1 MAGSNRAN
9 YQSSTYGDGFAD
21 IYDDWYRNVTDI
33 GGTVD
38 LITNL
43 AQSHPILELGVGTG
57 RLALPISATGASI
70 CGVDSSAAMLD
81 RLAKRDHLGAIDTHR
96 ADMAQWLPTGPFG
109 VIFSAYN
116 TFFNLVTL
124 DDQDSCL
131 ELVRE
136 RLEPGGRFVLEAFV
150 PSTSPDLPS
159 RGVESRHTS
168 DATVLN
174 VTIQEQSS
182 SLVRGQSVEITQA
195 GVTLR
200 PWRILF
206 RTPTELDD
214 CATRHRLTLV
224 DRWEDWRQ
232 TPFTDSSDHHVS
244 VYAPIQG

>member
-1 MAGSNRAN
+1 MCSLHTRARRS
-9 YQSSTYGDGFAD
+9 QA
-21 IYDDWYRNVTDI
+21 
-33 GGTVD
+33 
-38 LITNL
+38 
-43 AQSHPILELGVGTG
+43 
-57 RLALPISATGASI
+57 
-70 CGVDSSAAMLD
+70 
-81 RLAKRDHLGAIDTHR
+81 
-96 ADMAQWLPTGPFG
+96 
-109 VIFSAYN
+109 SAY
-116 TFFNLVTL
+116 TRSALEGGH
-124 DDQDSCL
+124 SCGDRSF
-131 ELVRE
+131 VRE
-136 RLEPGGRFVLEAFV
+136 RLEPWGRIVLEAFV

>member
-1 MAGSNRAN
+1 M
-9 YQSSTYGDGFAD
+9 
-21 IYDDWYRNVTDI
+21 
-33 GGTVD
+33 
-38 LITNL
+38 
-43 AQSHPILELGVGTG
+43 
-57 RLALPISATGASI
+57 
-70 CGVDSSAAMLD
+70 
-81 RLAKRDHLGAIDTHR
+81 
-96 ADMAQWLPTGPFG
+96 
-109 VIFSAYN
+109 
-116 TFFNLVTL
+116 TL

-136 RLEPGGRFVLEAFV
+136 RLQPGGRFVLEAFV

-195 GVTLR
+195 AVTLR

-244 VYAPIQG
+244 VYAPIQR